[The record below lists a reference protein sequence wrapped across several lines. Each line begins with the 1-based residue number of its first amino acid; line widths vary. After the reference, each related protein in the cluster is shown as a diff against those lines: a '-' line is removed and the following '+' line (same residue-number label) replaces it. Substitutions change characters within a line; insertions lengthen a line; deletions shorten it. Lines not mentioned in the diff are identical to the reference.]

1 MPEYGQYVYFIIDGH
16 NHVKI
21 GVSSGKI
28 EGRLSQLQT
37 GNPFKLKMYE
47 RIFLNYTFFLDAFD
61 VEKAFHEKFKDY
73 RLEGEWFLFEPVKEY
88 LDWLAEMCIETKK
101 KDLQKITNLTT
112 KHPDGTHKDFFIF
125 GKYRTSTTKE
135 TILCAEL
142 LKGGEVILGN

>member
-1 MPEYGQYVYFIIDGH
+1 MVEDGHYVYFITDGH

-21 GVSSGKI
+21 GVTSGKA

-47 RIFLNYTFFLDAFD
+47 RIFLTYSHLSAFD
-61 VEKAFHEKFKDY
+61 VEKTLHEKFKNY
-73 RLEGEWFLFEPVKEY
+73 RLEGEWFLFEPVKKY
-88 LDWLAEMCIETKK
+88 LDWLRKTCEENKK
-101 KDLQKITNLTT
+101 KDLSNITNLTAKYPKT
-112 KHPDGTHKDFFIF
+112 SHDFFIF

-142 LKGGEVILGN
+142 LKGGDFVLGC